1 MRVGLL
7 VGLAVAAVLMSEP
20 APARAAASPLFAA
33 ADEGHKDGHA
43 KEGEVDLFKGAAELT
58 IWSIV
63 VFLILFLLLSKFAW
77 PQIREGLDKREQS
90 IAHDK
95 HEAVLAKQEADKLRG
110 ELAVRMQAAND
121 EIRTMM
127 DKAQKDAQALIA
139 EENAKNKAELASDRE
154 RLLREVRLAKDDAL
168 HKLWEQSTQLAALIS
183 TKAVGKQL
191 SESDHRALLG
201 EALAEFRAAAESR
214 KENLESARA

>member
-1 MRVGLL
+1 MRFGAVVGLL
-7 VGLAVAAVLMSEP
+7 VLALLLAAGP
-20 APARAAASPLFAA
+20 AFAA
-33 ADEGHKDGHA
+33 APP
-43 KEGEVDLFKGAAELT
+43 GEKHGEELDLFKGGIELT

-63 VFLILFLLLSKFAW
+63 VFFILFLLLSKYAW

-95 HEAVLAKQEADKLRG
+95 HEAVLAKQEADKLRA
-110 ELAVRMQAAND
+110 ELAQKMKEAND
-121 EIRTMM
+121 EIRAMI
-127 DKAQKDAQALIA
+127 DKAQKDAQLTAA
-139 EENAKNKAELASDRE
+139 EELARGKAELVAERE
-154 RLLREVRLAKDDAL
+154 RIQRELRLSTDDAL
-168 HKLWEQSTQLAALIS
+168 AKLWEQSTQLATLIS
-183 TKAVGKQL
+183 TKAVGKSL

>member
-20 APARAAASPLFAA
+20 APARAAVSPLFAA
-33 ADEGHKDGHA
+33 PDAGHKDGHA

-63 VFLILFLLLSKFAW
+63 VFLILFAILSKYAW
-77 PQIREGLDKREQS
+77 PQIREGLDKREQA

-110 ELAVRMQAAND
+110 ELAARMQAAND

-139 EENAKNKAELASDRE
+139 EENAKNKAELAADRE
-154 RLLREVRLAKDDAL
+154 RLLREVRLAKDGAL